1 MAQIVHTICLDTR
14 DAENVEEGQFTMQLG
29 GDNPRLRAVKLSLG
43 SLEFPMVQWTIEKEW
58 NRIYYSE
65 GYEIKPDDSF
75 LRIEE
80 ITPST
85 QNEINCTI
93 PLHLNSIEH
102 WLRRD
107 DWMQVTTKYPH
118 GLWIN
123 GRKSVLHTIGWGE
136 VEIICSPFGRI
147 SLTGLQAAN
156 KLIYKSNTEFLIPST
171 YGNDVIE
178 GFYGYLHVPKYPS
191 PFHLCNVINHI
202 LLYSV
207 TLTNPH
213 LEYDARTNV
222 ASLQSSMYSPDEA
235 TLSLRLHGSK
245 LAALLG
251 YRSPLHERRF
261 VRPPQATLLTPRN
274 VNGFGVENA
283 QGGDQPP
290 LVLRSEAFGGW
301 SFVEIEPGWYSP
313 SHRPMCTGTPLRLAQ
328 EMEYSLNRLY
338 FPLTERVPQG
348 TCTSHFLMFTDPL
361 GGLHNCPVYV
371 GRYSPKSLSAVLER
385 SMTMMASSNFPGT
398 VFTVDYD
405 TETSRFTCTCEVRKN
420 NRVESA
426 PFSLV
431 FHHPLQ
437 FDPMRIGF
445 AAVQHSGS
453 DHYTSAYP
461 VYLAPTGTP
470 SNIYKVAEI
479 GHQKRV
485 RIQSAPV
492 SQMTGVITAY
502 NANVSEIIVRTHVG
516 QLPFAHGFRPGDIVR
531 ISPSDPTELYTADR
545 DNPDFWEP
553 QKYNSCPVEPSWVK
567 SGVVIQSDDSLQLCI
582 KVRSAAQLGES
593 LNTLI
598 AIQCEVQPFNL
609 CFSLANSIDPSQLGF
624 KPGVVQWGIDG
635 SIPAYQNKLPPFD
648 APNVHSLDHPDYV
661 LMYIDEGKKST
672 TLQHTYG
679 QNNSV
684 CFAKL
689 VLYPMFR
696 EERMLPRDT
705 SIMGGESLSRFTV
718 RFTNPNG
725 TPYHFH
731 GVNFSFSLNLIQS
744 QGQS

>member
-1 MAQIVHTICLDTR
+1 MASQIVHTICVDTR
-14 DAENVEEGQFTMQLG
+14 DAENVDEGQFTMQLR
-29 GDNPRLRAVKLSLG
+29 GDNPRLRAVKLALG

-65 GYEIKPDDSF
+65 GYEIQQDLSF

-85 QNEINCTI
+85 QNEINFTI
-93 PLHLNSIEH
+93 PLHLNSIKTWSRRSE
-102 WLRRD
+102 WL
-107 DWMQVTTKYPH
+107 QVTTTYPH
-118 GLWIN
+118 GLWVN
-123 GRKSVLHTIGWGE
+123 GRKSVLHAISWGE

-147 SLTGLQAAN
+147 SLTTLQATG
-156 KLIYKSNTEFLIPST
+156 KLVYTSSTEFLIPNT
-171 YGNDVIE
+171 YGGDVIE
-178 GFYGYLHVPKYPS
+178 GFSGYVHVPKYPS
-191 PFHLCNVINHI
+191 PHHLCNVINHI
-202 LLYSV
+202 LLYSI
-207 TLTNPH
+207 TLTSPH
-213 LEYDARTNV
+213 LEYNAQTNV
-222 ASLQSSMYSPDEA
+222 ASLLSSMYPPEES
-235 TLSLRLHGSK
+235 TLVLRLYGSK
-245 LAALLG
+245 LAVLLG

-261 VRPPQATLLTPRN
+261 VRPPQAALLTPRT
-274 VNGFGVENA
+274 VNGFGVEDT
-283 QGGDQPP
+283 QGDQPP
-290 LVLRSEAFGGW
+290 LILRSEAFGGW

-348 TCTSHFLMFTDPL
+348 MPTSHFLMFTDPL
-361 GGLHNCPVYV
+361 GVLHNCPVFI
-371 GRYSPKSLSAVLER
+371 GRYSPQSLSKLLESGMTRLASR
-385 SMTMMASSNFPGT
+385 SLPGT
-398 VFTVDYD
+398 TFTVEYD
-405 TETSRFTCTCEVRKN
+405 TNTAKFTFACEVKTEN
-420 NRVESA
+420 FVESA
-426 PFSLV
+426 PFSLI

-437 FDPMRIGF
+437 FDPARIGF
-445 AAVQHSGS
+445 APVQLHGS

-461 VYLAPTGTP
+461 VHLPSTGHP
-470 SNIYKVAEI
+470 ANIYKVAEV
-479 GHQKRV
+479 GHQKRL
-485 RIQSAPV
+485 RIHSVPI
-492 SQMTGVITAY
+492 SQITGIITAY
-502 NANVSEIIVRTHVG
+502 DALTNEMTVRTHVG
-516 QLPFAHGFRPGDIVR
+516 QLPFANGLRSGDIVR
-531 ISPSDPTELYTADR
+531 IGPTDKHELYTQTH
-545 DNPDFWEP
+545 DNDHFWEP
-553 QKYNSCPVEPSWVK
+553 NEYDVCPVEPSWVK
-567 SGVVIQSDDSLQLCI
+567 SGVVMQSEDSIHVRI
-582 KVRSAAQLGES
+582 KVRNADRLGEHM
-593 LNTLI
+593 NTVVS
-598 AIQCEVQPFNL
+598 IQCDVQPFNL
-609 CFSLANSIDPSQLGF
+609 SFSLPKSIDAAQLGF
-624 KPGVVQWGIDG
+624 RPGVVQWGIDG
-635 SIPAYQNKLPPFD
+635 SVSAYQNNLPPFD

-744 QGQS
+744 Q